1 MDKIFKTGSFPL
13 YYLKQTKFNVI
24 VYIICIAG
32 ENEVLSK
39 VLDKISTDYE
49 QLKKNFDAQKC
60 PKDDK
65 ILALRKTARALE
77 TENQLLHEEK
87 TMIERETKRIR
98 DSTKKN

>member
-1 MDKIFKTGSFPL
+1 M
-13 YYLKQTKFNVI
+13 
-24 VYIICIAG
+24 
-32 ENEVLSK
+32 LSK

-98 DSTKKN
+98 DSTKKRFVNFVINMKIFLYH